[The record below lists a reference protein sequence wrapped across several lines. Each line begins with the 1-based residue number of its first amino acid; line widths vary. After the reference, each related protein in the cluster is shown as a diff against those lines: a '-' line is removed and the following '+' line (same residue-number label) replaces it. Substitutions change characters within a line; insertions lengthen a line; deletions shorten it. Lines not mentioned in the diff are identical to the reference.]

1 MSKSNVTDS
10 GFNISNCGSL
20 TDDQFNI
27 WTQFEF
33 WCEGVFFSIV
43 GGFGL
48 LGNIFSIIVLA
59 SK

>member
-1 MSKSNVTDS
+1 MY
-10 GFNISNCGSL
+10 
-20 TDDQFNI
+20 
-27 WTQFEF
+27 TQETTFIILCSDRFEF
-33 WCEGVFFSIV
+33 WCEGVLFSIV